1 MEEQIVS
8 GVILIITFLTIA
20 VFSSVIL
27 KRINF
32 PYTIG
37 LVLVGGLFG
46 ILAYNYDALSLMR
59 GIELSPGLIL
69 YIILPTL
76 IFDAAIDIDARTLFR
91 NLVPILLLAVFG
103 LLISAGI
110 IGVGLSF
117 TTPLSISGALVFGAL
132 ISATDPVAVIALF
145 KEIGAPR
152 RLVTLIDGESL
163 FNDATAIVLFTILMH
178 AFSGENDG
186 SVHFLT
192 SVGQFLIVLTGGLA
206 VGAIIGYLGSL
217 MLRLEKQNLLLQ
229 ITVSL
234 IMAYVS
240 FIVADHYLHVS
251 GVMST
256 LAAGLVMRLQSE
268 VTIKRSNIE
277 TLEHFW
283 DYFSFVANSFVF
295 LLLGLTEIKT
305 FSDSGSFKGVFISFI
320 TVIPLVVIARAAS
333 IYLLIPLYNRLK
345 GNDEKERISLPYQAI
360 LFWGGLRGAVPV
372 ALVLAIPLDFPHREL
387 IVHFT
392 LGYILFTLLVQGTT
406 IKRLM
411 NHLGIKPDKSDFE
424 NHEVVTR
431 EYPFGSAGLAS
442 LVVNGVRKLFE
453 AEGFFIRVRGD
464 QEVREYLMKRGN
476 TALLISHCDN
486 KICMTAEPQNITYLN
501 TVLYETLLDLNGSV
515 EAIKRAADPEKMKEL
530 VTVETEH
537 AELNFNVMQ
546 YLAAERMT
554 VSLVSHD
561 KESVLREM
569 VQMLMHRGE
578 INHYEEV
585 LAEIIERENSMST
598 GMGMEIAM
606 PHAKSDY
613 VRKLTALIGISSH
626 GVEFDALDGNPVK
639 IFVMILSPKNDPGP
653 HLQFLASMSKILA
666 NSETR
671 DAIIAAQST
680 DELYRTIQ
688 SAALSE

>member
-8 GVILIITFLTIA
+8 GIILIITFLTIA